1 MRFALTLPTA
11 VAGKP
16 DAWLG
21 AGALERIG
29 AEVEAAG
36 FDAVGVTDHPYPPAD
51 WLANGG
57 HHALDPFVALS
68 FLAAGTTT
76 IRLFTN
82 VLVFPYRDPV
92 ITAKSIAT
100 LDVLSGGRLIVGA
113 AIGYLEAEFEVVG
126 ADFRGRAATFEHAI
140 TAMRAAWASAGRVEK
155 AAAEPDPGERTH
167 VMYPPPVQ
175 RPHPPIWIGGNSAAA
190 RRRAARMGDGW
201 LPFGQPA
208 AMAEVTGSPPLEST
222 VGALAAQI
230 AAFEADCRDA
240 GRTERLDVCFGPFG
254 KSPIFD
260 RDASTDAVDAEIGGY
275 ADAGVTW
282 IGFMARAKEPDDLR
296 RELDRWHPVLTRA
309 HDVRA

>member
-11 VAGKP
+11 VAGTP
-16 DAWLG
+16 EAWL
-21 AGALERIG
+21 APGALERIG

-36 FDAVGVTDHPYPPAD
+36 FDAVGVTDHPYPPTD

-57 HHALDPFVALS
+57 HHALDPFIALS

-76 IRLFTN
+76 MRLFTN
-82 VLVFPYRDPV
+82 VLVLPYRDPV

-100 LDVLSGGRLIVGA
+100 LDVLCGGRLIVGA
-113 AIGYLEAEFEVVG
+113 AIGYLESEFEVVG
-126 ADFRGRAATFEHAI
+126 ADFRARAQTFERTIAE
-140 TAMRAAWASAGRVEK
+140 MRAAWVSSQPVQGDERV
-155 AAAEPDPGERTH
+155 H

-175 RPHPPIWIGGNSAAA
+175 QPHPPIWIGGNSEAA

-208 AMAEVTGSPPLEST
+208 AMAAVTGSPPLEST
-222 VGALAAQI
+222 VDALAAHI
-230 AAFEADCRDA
+230 AQFEEDCRAA

-254 KSPIFD
+254 RSPIFD
-260 RDASTDAVDAEIGGY
+260 RNATADAVDAEIGGY

-296 RELDRWHPVLTRA
+296 RELERWQPVLARA
-309 HDVRA
+309 HRARA